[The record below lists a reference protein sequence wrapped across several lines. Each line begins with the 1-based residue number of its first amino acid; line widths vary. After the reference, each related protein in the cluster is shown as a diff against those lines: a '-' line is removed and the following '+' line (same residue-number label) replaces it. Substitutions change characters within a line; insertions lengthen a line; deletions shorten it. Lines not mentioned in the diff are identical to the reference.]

1 MVGLSL
7 PAGMEEVRGSGSA
20 ARPTALR
27 LASRVFPLIHLQ
39 RIVVRRDRALLA
51 RLMR

>member
-20 ARPTALR
+20 ARPTVLC
-27 LASRVFPLIHLQ
+27 LTSRVLPLIHLQ

-51 RLMR
+51 RLIR